1 SLCPL
6 GTYTV
11 KTPPKYKLQRESM
24 NPLSEDDMKKKRK
37 VLLELDTHS
46 DSSEHNDLLSI
57 VSEEE
62 MFKKLYKNCPQA
74 SRLCV
79 MTPKKISTLSTI
91 KSTGAALK
99 LTAMK
104 KMRETGWTA
113 VSKMDRKKKM
123 KEAEKLFA

>member
-1 SLCPL
+1 MDGLLSL
-6 GTYTV
+6 
-11 KTPPKYKLQRESM
+11 ESM
-24 NPLSEDDMKKKRK
+24 NPLSEEDMKKKRK

-79 MTPKKISTLSTI
+79 MTPNKISTLSTI

-113 VSKMDRKKKM
+113 VSKMDRKRKM